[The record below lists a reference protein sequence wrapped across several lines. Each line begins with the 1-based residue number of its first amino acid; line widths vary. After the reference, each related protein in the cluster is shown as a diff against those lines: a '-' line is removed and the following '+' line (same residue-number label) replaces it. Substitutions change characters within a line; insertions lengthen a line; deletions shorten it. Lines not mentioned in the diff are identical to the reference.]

1 MGNVFLSGV
10 VGGIHIVCLRH
21 QVLRNG
27 RVKSL
32 T

>member
-1 MGNVFLSGV
+1 MGNVFSSRAE
-10 VGGIHIVCLRH
+10 GGIHIVCLRH
-21 QVLRNG
+21 QVLRNV